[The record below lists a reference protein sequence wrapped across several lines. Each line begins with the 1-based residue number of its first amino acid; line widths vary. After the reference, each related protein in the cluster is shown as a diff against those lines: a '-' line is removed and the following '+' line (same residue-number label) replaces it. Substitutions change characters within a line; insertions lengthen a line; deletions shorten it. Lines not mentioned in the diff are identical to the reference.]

1 MIGEI
6 INERDL
12 GIGEIHANG
21 KELTSSSLDML
32 NEKATK
38 KLSKLLHD
46 FSDELI
52 GEDVI
57 GLPPIKGEVVGAVN
71 RFRQSQR
78 QLRDKLLGEEKK

>member
-46 FSDELI
+46 FSEELI
-52 GEDVI
+52 GDHPTHGSYRRYI
-57 GLPPIKGEVVGAVN
+57 GRL
-71 RFRQSQR
+71 QR